1 MADMIPSRTTRG
13 FAATLLLAWVAAC
26 GDGGTEPPANR
37 APLAVGT
44 IPPQSLHV
52 GDTATLDVAGYFTD
66 PDGDTLIY
74 TAGASN
80 PATATAG
87 VNGSRVTVAAVT
99 QGSST
104 ISVTATDPDGL
115 SATQSFG
122 VTVPNRAPLPV
133 DSIASLE
140 LVKGDSA
147 TIDVADYFTD
157 PDGDS
162 LSYSVETSNAGTAT
176 PTVEGSQV
184 TVAALTQG
192 SAIVSVTATDAGGL
206 SATNSFNVTVHRP
219 PLVVTFATAAAS
231 APEGD
236 TVVLRAEVSA
246 APEDPL
252 TVFYTLGSD
261 SDPATADADDADF
274 AGGNRGTLDFAPG
287 ANSTNLRIAIKD
299 DNDIEPPREVVA
311 VALDSPGPDDEY
323 LLGSIASAVV
333 TIDEG
338 ICDRTPEIQDEII
351 RRARV
356 GPCAAFTRQRLARIK
371 DMQLCF
377 IPNNPNN
384 CRLQRPLTV
393 LKSEDFQDL
402 TGLTLLSLSHN
413 HLTELPARLFNG
425 LSRLT
430 TLHLNSN
437 HLASLPRGVFDG
449 LSALK
454 RLSLQYN
461 QLDSLPGE
469 MFVNLPQLDTLL
481 LNHNQ
486 LVDLPRDF
494 FLGTS
499 GLGYLNLLGNP
510 GSPFPLA
517 MQLRRTDHTDLL
529 APGPATVDIRIAQG
543 TPFEIGV
550 PMSADGGELSADSAV
565 MEAGSTHSTEVS
577 VVRTADGQGGT
588 LVSAGSADMPE
599 GMWGI
604 TIGEPD
610 PIVLFPPTGDHVVLS
625 TGSISAPE
633 GARPGLAVLL
643 NPPPSSPLTLTYSLG
658 IDDDPATDDADSVD
672 FNGAVLDTLNI
683 GAGTIRATIEV
694 AIADDDDIEPPRESI
709 ILSLHEPG
717 EETGYVLGYPREAVL
732 TIEEGVCDRT
742 PQIRDGLVR
751 RANAAGCTD
760 VEFRDLQG
768 ITSLTIS
775 PATRQAPPVPDP
787 EDNALASEYGGTE
800 TAWTPCIDSYQFLTL
815 ERYDSQV
822 PQVPQCQSHST
833 DTSTPEPAA
842 FPYPDPITALR
853 TRDFWGLSSLGN
865 LDLSYNQIEELP
877 LGMLADLPALQ
888 RIQLYRNRIRSVP
901 WGDLANTPWLRQLG
915 LNQNRLSHLPSR
927 LSDYAPNLR
936 ALDLQHNLLT
946 RLPEDAFTGLFSLK
960 VLGLGFNPL
969 KSLPAKV
976 FADLS
981 SLTFLD
987 LQRLQAPELA
997 PDILLPL
1004 NSLEILWLTL
1014 TPLRVMP
1021 LLAGLSDLRS
1031 VSMFGHYQL
1040 REIPPGA
1047 FLGLSSLELLVL
1059 SNNRQMHLRANMFAG
1074 LHNLRY
1080 LSMSSSQLE
1089 AIPPGVFSE
1098 LSSLR
1103 HLVLHNNIL
1112 SELSAD
1118 DFADIPHLERL
1129 ILGDNLFTAV
1139 TLDML
1144 SGLPSLWDLRLNGNE
1159 IAAISGGA
1167 FKNLDSLQSLWLDGN
1182 ELTELPAGMF
1192 SGLTKLKELL
1202 LHDNPGAPF
1211 ILSPELVRTD
1221 NADLLAPGPAT
1232 VEVRLDQGAPFNIRI
1247 PLFVHDGGVSAAVV
1261 GLKVGAEASSNVTV
1275 TQASGSQAG
1284 TQVVAGPPPAIPKGV
1299 TGVELAFPDP
1309 LVLFAEPANRAPV
1322 PEREIRWLRLRAG
1335 RDTISISPSL
1345 YFRDP
1350 DGDELQ
1356 FTARSA
1362 SADIVSA
1369 TAADD
1374 RVEVAALSGGTGTV
1388 TVAATDPGGLSA
1400 ELSFPVVVRGGY
1412 SPGSFDIELVQID
1425 HVSESVSAALADAVG
1440 YWEALLGP
1448 TDLPDVPV
1456 GTDFELGCGDIVA
1469 DQQLDAVDDLVIV
1482 ASVREFDGP
1491 RGILA
1496 AAGVC
1501 AVREESGL
1509 PFMGVVGLD
1518 AADVAWLEETG
1529 DMEEVILH
1537 EIGHTLGIGTIWSD
1551 LGLLVNPSLSA
1562 NGEADTHFTGPLA
1575 IGAFDDAGG
1584 TEYVD
1589 GEKVPVENRA
1599 GPGSRDSHWREAVL
1613 YHELM
1618 TPYQDIGFLDGLSAV
1633 TVQSLADLGYTVDL
1647 TLAEPFRLPGTL
1659 AADFNDAARKVAY
1672 GDDIIRGP
1680 ILVVDRNGRVVRVV
1694 PQ

>member
-1 MADMIPSRTTRG
+1 MVDIIWSQTTRLL
-13 FAATLLLAWVAAC
+13 AATLLLAWVAAC
-26 GDGGTEPPANR
+26 GDGGTELPANQ
-37 APLAVGT
+37 APQAVGT

-52 GDTATLDVAGYFTD
+52 GDTATIDVADYFTD
-66 PDGDTLIY
+66 PDGETLIY

-80 PATATAG
+80 PETATAG

-104 ISVTATDPDGL
+104 VSVTATDPGGL

-122 VTVPNRAPLPV
+122 
-133 DSIASLE
+133 
-140 LVKGDSA
+140 
-147 TIDVADYFTD
+147 
-157 PDGDS
+157 
-162 LSYSVETSNAGTAT
+162 
-176 PTVEGSQV
+176 
-184 TVAALTQG
+184 
-192 SAIVSVTATDAGGL
+192 
-206 SATNSFNVTVHRP
+206 VTVHRP

-236 TVVLRAEVSA
+236 TAILRAEVSP

-261 SDPATADADDADF
+261 SDPATEDADHADF
-274 AGGNRGTLDFAPG
+274 VGGNRGTLDFAPG
-287 ANSTNLRIAIKD
+287 ANSTNLRIAIRD
-299 DNDIEPPREVVA
+299 DNDIEPPREVVT

-351 RRARV
+351 RRAHV
-356 GPCAAFTRQRLARIK
+356 GPCAAFTKQRLARIE

-413 HLTELPARLFNG
+413 HLTELPARLFHG

-430 TLHLNSN
+430 TLHLHSN
-437 HLASLPRGVFDG
+437 HLESLPREVFDG

-494 FLGTS
+494 FLGAS

-543 TPFEIGV
+543 TPFEIRV
-550 PMSADGGELSADSAV
+550 AMSAEGGELSADSTV
-565 MEAGSTHSTEVS
+565 MEAGSAHSTEVS

-588 LVSAGSADMPE
+588 LVSAGSADVPE
-599 GMWGI
+599 GIWGI
-604 TIGEPD
+604 TIVEPD

-633 GARPGLAVLL
+633 GGRPGLAVLL
-643 NPPPSSPLTLTYSLG
+643 YPPPSSPLTLTYSLG
-658 IDDDPATDDADSVD
+658 IDDDPATDDADSAD
-672 FNGAVLDTLNI
+672 FSGAVVDTLNI

-760 VEFRDLQG
+760 VELRDLQG

-800 TAWTPCIDSYQFLTL
+800 TVWTPCIDSYQFLTL

-822 PQVPQCQSHST
+822 PQCQSHST
-833 DTSTPEPAA
+833 DTTTPEPAA
-842 FPYPDPITALR
+842 FPYSDPITALR
-853 TRDFWGLSSLGN
+853 TRDFWGLSNLGN

-1021 LLAGLSDLRS
+1021 LLAGLSNLRS
-1031 VSMFGHYQL
+1031 VSMFGHHQL

-1047 FLGLSSLELLVL
+1047 FFGLSSLELLVL
-1059 SNNRQMHLRANMFAG
+1059 SNNQQMQLRAKMFAG

-1118 DFADIPHLERL
+1118 DFADIPDLERL
-1129 ILGDNLFTAV
+1129 ILGDNLFNAV
-1139 TLDML
+1139 PLDML

-1221 NADLLAPGPAT
+1221 NANLLAPGPAT

-1261 GLKVGAEASSNVTV
+1261 GLKVGGEASSNVTV

-1284 TQVVAGPPPAIPKGV
+1284 TQVVAGPPPAIPKEV

-1322 PEREIRWLRLRAG
+1322 PEHEIPWLRLRAG

-1362 SADIVSA
+1362 NGDIVSA
-1369 TAADD
+1369 TAAGD
-1374 RVEVAALSGGTGTV
+1374 RVEVAAVSGGTGTV

-1412 SPGSFDIELVQID
+1412 SPGSFDIELIQMD
-1425 HVSESVSAALADAVG
+1425 DVSESVSVALADAVG

-1448 TDLPDVPV
+1448 TELPDVPV
-1456 GTDFELGCGDIVA
+1456 GTNFELGCGDIVA
-1469 DQQLDAVDDLVIV
+1469 EQQLEAVDDLVIV
-1482 ASVREFDGP
+1482 VSVREFDGP

-1509 PFMGVVGLD
+1509 PFMGVVGFD
-1518 AADVAWLEETG
+1518 AADLAWLEETG

-1562 NGEADTHFTGPLA
+1562 NGEADTHFAGPLA
-1575 IGAFDDAGG
+1575 VGAFDDAGG

-1599 GPGSRDSHWREAVL
+1599 GPGSRDSHWREAAL

-1618 TPYQDIGFLDGLSAV
+1618 TPYQDVGFLDGLSAV
-1633 TVQSLADLGYTVDL
+1633 TIQSLADMGYTVDV
-1647 TLAEPFRLPGTL
+1647 TLAEPFTVPGTL
-1659 AADFNDAARKVAY
+1659 AADLTGAARKVAY

-1680 ILVVDRNGRVVRVV
+1680 IVVVDRNGRVVRVV
-1694 PQ
+1694 LQ

>member
-37 APLAVGT
+37 ALLAVGT
-44 IPPQSLHV
+44 LPPQSLYV
-52 GDTATLDVAGYFTD
+52 GDTATL
-66 PDGDTLIY
+66 
-74 TAGASN
+74 
-80 PATATAG
+80 
-87 VNGSRVTVAAVT
+87 
-99 QGSST
+99 
-104 ISVTATDPDGL
+104 
-115 SATQSFG
+115 
-122 VTVPNRAPLPV
+122 
-133 DSIASLE
+133 
-140 LVKGDSA
+140 
-147 TIDVADYFTD
+147 DVADYFTD

-162 LSYSVETSNAGTAT
+162 LSYSVETSDAGTAT
-176 PTVEGSQV
+176 PSVDGSQV
-184 TVAALTQG
+184 TVTGIAQG
-192 SAIVSVTATDAGGL
+192 SATVRVTATDPGGL
-206 SATNSFNVTVHRP
+206 SATLRFGVTVHRP

-236 TVVLRAEVSA
+236 TVVLRAEVSP
-246 APEDPL
+246 APEGPL

-261 SDPATADADDADF
+261 SDPATDDADDADF
-274 AGGNRGTLDFAPG
+274 AGGNRGALDFAPG

-299 DNDIEPPREVVA
+299 DNDIEPPREVVT

-356 GPCAAFTRQRLARIK
+356 GPCAAFTRQHLARIE
-371 DMQLCF
+371 DMRLCF

-402 TGLTLLSLSHN
+402 AGLTLLSLSHN
-413 HLTELPARLFNG
+413 HLTELPTRLFHG

-430 TLHLNSN
+430 TLHLHSN
-437 HLASLPRGVFDG
+437 HLESLPRDVFAG
-449 LSALK
+449 LSALR

-469 MFVNLPQLDTLL
+469 MFINLPQLDTLL

-486 LVDLPRDF
+486 LADLPQDF
-494 FLGTS
+494 FLGAS
-499 GLGYLNLLGNP
+499 GFGYLNLLGNP

-517 MQLRRTDHTDLL
+517 MHLRRTDHTDLL
-529 APGPATVDIRIAQG
+529 APGPATVDIWIAQG
-543 TPFEIGV
+543 TPFEIRV

-565 MEAGSTHSTEVS
+565 MEAGNASSVEVS
-577 VVRTADGQGGT
+577 VTRTADGQGGT
-588 LVSAGSADMPE
+588 LVSAGSADVPE
-599 GMWGI
+599 GIWGI
-604 TIGEPD
+604 TIVEPD

-625 TGSISAPE
+625 TSSISAPE
-633 GARPGLAVLL
+633 GARPELAVLL

-672 FNGAVLDTLNI
+672 FGGTVLDTLNI
-683 GAGTIRATIEV
+683 EPGTIRATIEV
-694 AIADDDDIEPPRESI
+694 VIADDDDIEPPRESI

-742 PQIRDGLVR
+742 PQIQNELVSR
-751 RANAAGCTD
+751 TNVIGCTD
-760 VEFRDLQG
+760 VEFRDLHA
-768 ITSLTIS
+768 ITSLTIR
-775 PATRQAPPVPDP
+775 PATRQPPPVADS

-800 TAWTPCIDSYQFLTL
+800 TAWMPCMDSYRFLAL
-815 ERYDSQV
+815 DRHDSQV
-822 PQVPQCQSHST
+822 LQVPQCQSGSKE
-833 DTSTPEPAA
+833 TSTPEPAA
-842 FPYPDPITALR
+842 FPYSDPITALR
-853 TRDFWGLSSLGN
+853 TRDFWGLSNLGN

-877 LGMLADLPALQ
+877 PDMLADLPALQ
-888 RIQLYRNRIRSVP
+888 RLQLYGNRIRSVP
-901 WGDLANTPWLRQLG
+901 WGDLANTPWLGQLG
-915 LNQNRLSHLPSR
+915 LNRNRLSDLPSR

-946 RLPEDAFTGLFSLK
+946 QLPEDAFTGLFSLK

-969 KSLPAKV
+969 TSLPAKV

-987 LQRLQAPELA
+987 LQKLQAPELA

-1004 NSLEILWLTL
+1004 KNLEILWLTI

-1021 LLAGLSDLRS
+1021 LLSGLSNLRS

-1059 SNNRQMHLRANMFAG
+1059 SNNRQMQLRANMFAG

-1080 LSMSSSQLE
+1080 LSMSSSRLE

-1129 ILGDNLFTAV
+1129 ILGDNLFNAV
-1139 TLDML
+1139 PPDVL
-1144 SGLPSLWDLRLNGNE
+1144 SGLPNLWDLRLNGNE

-1167 FKNLDSLQSLWLDGN
+1167 FENLTNLQSLWLDGN
-1182 ELTELPAGMF
+1182 ELTALPAGLF
-1192 SGLTKLKELL
+1192 SGLTRLKELL

-1211 ILSPELVRTD
+1211 ILLPQAVRTD
-1221 NADLLAPGPAT
+1221 NEDLLAPGPAT
-1232 VEVRLDQGAPFNIRI
+1232 VEVRLDEGAPFNIRI
-1247 PLFVHDGGVSAAVV
+1247 PLSVHGGDISAAVAGLRV
-1261 GLKVGAEASSNVTV
+1261 GSEASSSVIV
-1275 TQASGSQAG
+1275 TQAAGSQAG
-1284 TQVVAGPPPAIPKGV
+1284 TQVVAGPPPAIPKEI

-1309 LVLFAEPANRAPV
+1309 LVLFAEPANHAPV
-1322 PEREIRWLRLRAG
+1322 PEREIPWLRLRAG

-1362 SADIVSA
+1362 DVDIVSA
-1369 TAADD
+1369 TGADD
-1374 RVEVAALSGGTGTV
+1374 RVEVAAVSGGTGTV
-1388 TVAATDPGGLSA
+1388 TVTATDPGGLSA
-1400 ELSFPVVVRGGY
+1400 ELTFPVVVRGGY
-1412 SPGSFDIELVQID
+1412 SPGSFDIELILID
-1425 HVSESVSAALADAVG
+1425 DASESVSVALADAVG

-1456 GTDFELGCGDIVA
+1456 GTNFELGCRDIVA
-1469 DQQLDAVDDLVIV
+1469 DQQLEAVDDLVIV
-1482 ASVREFDGP
+1482 ASVRELDGP

-1509 PFMGVVGLD
+1509 PFMGVVGFD
-1518 AADVAWLEETG
+1518 AADLAWLEETG

-1551 LGLLVNPSLSA
+1551 LGLLVNPSRSTS
-1562 NGEADTHFTGPLA
+1562 GEADTHFAGPLA
-1575 IGAFDDAGG
+1575 VGAFDDAGG

-1618 TPYQDIGFLDGLSAV
+1618 TPFQDVGFLDGLSAV
-1633 TVQSLADLGYTVDL
+1633 TIQSLADMGYTVDV

-1659 AADFNDAARKVAY
+1659 AADLTGAARKVAY

-1680 ILVVDRNGRVVRVV
+1680 IVVVDRNGRIVRVV